1 MIDLIDVN
9 VPKQHKGESRPLTRY
24 ELDMIRQEHLEKDR
38 AKMKQKMM
46 HENKV
51 KAAKKAVKEFL
62 VCSGIGIALG
72 LALLYAI
79 ASDPYEP
86 PKKEVRVIR
95 AAGSNYYYP
104 EDEYEQCLKE
114 KAAYEEEEKNKES
127 GLLQSGTEY

>member
-38 AKMKQKMM
+38 AKMQQKMM

-62 VCSGIGIALG
+62 GMFGNWDRTGAG
-72 LALLYAI
+72 LTLCHRFRSI
-79 ASDPYEP
+79 RTTEEGGKSDQ
-86 PKKEVRVIR
+86 
-95 AAGSNYYYP
+95 GSR
-104 EDEYEQCLKE
+104 Q
-114 KAAYEEEEKNKES
+114 
-127 GLLQSGTEY
+127 